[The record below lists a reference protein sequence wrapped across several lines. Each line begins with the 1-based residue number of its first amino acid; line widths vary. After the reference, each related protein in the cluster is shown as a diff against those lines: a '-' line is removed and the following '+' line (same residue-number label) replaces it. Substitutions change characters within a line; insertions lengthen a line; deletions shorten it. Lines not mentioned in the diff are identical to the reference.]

1 MAIEGKQEQANMAE
15 LGVEL
20 GVKVEK
26 GEELQEYILTIFEE
40 VWKIYPRKVNKIRAK
55 RTFLKLLKGVKTRE
69 DAKRKGGKI
78 YGAVEKQ
85 KRIWDRENT
94 EETFIPHFS
103 SWLNANFE

>member
-1 MAIEGKQEQANMAE
+1 VSKEKKEQTSMTKLGLE
-15 LGVEL
+15 LGTEVDKGKEL
-20 GVKVEK
+20 E
-26 GEELQEYILTIFEE
+26 EYILTIFEE
-40 VWKIYPRKVNKIRAK
+40 VWKIYPRKVSKVRGK
-55 RTFLKLLKGVKTRE
+55 RTFLKLFKGVNTRE

-94 EETFIPHFS
+94 EETFIPYFS